1 MADEPSPTVYHE
13 WKRSR
18 GEVARLLVQEFNG
31 EDLVH
36 LRIFYLDEK
45 GELKPTRHGLT
56 IPYEQLKPLRKAL
69 RKAEEAL
76 AKESESK
83 E

>member
-1 MADEPSPTVYHE
+1 MTRSPVVYHQ
-13 WKRSR
+13 WNRSR
-18 GEVARLLVQEFNG
+18 GEVARLILEKFNG
-31 EDLVH
+31 KYLLQ
-36 LRIFYLDEK
+36 LRVFHLDEK

>member
-1 MADEPSPTVYHE
+1 MNEKSNGTVLLE

-18 GEVARLLVQEFNG
+18 GEAARLVLQKFNG
-31 EDLVH
+31 KYLLQ
-36 LRIFYLDEK
+36 LRVFYLDEE

-56 IPYEQLKPLRKAL
+56 IPDEQLKLLRKAL

>member
-1 MADEPSPTVYHE
+1 MSEESNGTVLLE
-13 WKRSR
+13 WNRSR
-18 GEVARLLVQEFNG
+18 GDVARLILQKFNG
-31 EDLVH
+31 KDLLQ
-36 LRIFYLDEK
+36 LRVFYLDEK

-56 IPYEQLKPLRKAL
+56 IPYQQLKPLRKAL